1 MPSDV
6 AIRVRNL
13 TKSYRLFDSPR
24 DQIKHWLFPPLQRCL
39 GQARKE
45 YGRELV
51 ALDDISVE
59 IKKGET
65 VGIIGHNGSGKS
77 TLLQAVSGTLTPT
90 RGTVEVQ
97 GRVGAL
103 LELGAG
109 FHPNFTGRENVYLNG
124 SLLGLTKNEI
134 DERLDDILWFADIGC
149 YIDQPVRTY
158 SSGMQVRLAFAVMA
172 HVDAD
177 ILLIDEALAVGDAHF
192 VQKCMRFLKSFMER
206 GTTLFVSHDTA
217 AVLTLCERAILLDQG
232 RAVDVGNAKM
242 VCDRYLECLHRP
254 GQDLSFESRD
264 SARPAPSLKPH
275 RSTKGIQKTVDR
287 EAMIVDVKLHD
298 SDGKMVQAV
307 SKRGPL
313 TLTVQCQTWIRLES
327 PIVGFVLRNRLGQVI
342 LGQNTFTGG
351 GEMNSPI
358 EAGMTFAAVF
368 EFILPVLQEGDY
380 TISIALAEGT
390 QQHHVQYH
398 LAHDAAAFRSFPTEV
413 CFGFVAPEMIG
424 AAILREL

>member
-1 MPSDV
+1 
-6 AIRVRNL
+6 
-13 TKSYRLFDSPR
+13 
-24 DQIKHWLFPPLQRCL
+24 
-39 GQARKE
+39 
-45 YGRELV
+45 V
-51 ALDDISVE
+51 ALDDVSME

-65 VGIIGHNGSGKS
+65 VGIIGQNGSGKS

-97 GRVGAL
+97 GRVAAL

-172 HVDAD
+172 HVHAD
-177 ILLIDEALAVGDAHF
+177 ILLIDEALAVGDAYF

-206 GTTLFVSHDTA
+206 GTVLFVSHDTA
-217 AVLTLCERAILLDQG
+217 AVLSLCQTAMLLDRG
-232 RAVDVGNAKM
+232 RAVCVGNAKT
-242 VCDRYLECLHRP
+242 VCDRYLECLHHP
-254 GQDLSFESRD
+254 GHDPSFGPRDIAWSAESPQCH
-264 SARPAPSLKPH
+264 SS
-275 RSTKGIQKTVDR
+275 VDR
-287 EAMIVDVKLHD
+287 TQKALRQAEIVDVKLHD
-298 SDGKMVQAV
+298 SDGRRVQAV

-313 TLTVQCQTWIRLES
+313 TLTVRCQTWIRLES
-327 PIVGFVLRNRLGQVI
+327 PIIGFSLRNRLGQVI

-358 EAGMTFAAVF
+358 EAGKTFAAVF

-380 TISIALAEGT
+380 TISVALAEGT
-390 QQHHVQYH
+390 QQHHVQH
-398 LAHDAAAFRSFPTEV
+398 HVTHDAAAFRSFPTEV
-413 CFGFVAPEMIG
+413 CFGFVAAEMISAG
-424 AAILREL
+424 IHREC